1 MAVRDRLFPVIEGA
15 LWTDRVRSARVLT
28 LVRFGGVSA
37 ALGATFLD
45 PDFRPSVPY
54 FVAYWACTAL
64 LAALSWG
71 MRPVAR
77 WSGIG
82 IALLDVPMVWKL
94 QSVSVASFLA
104 HGDASSASGVTGFN
118 AAVFCM
124 FTVLAAL
131 SLDGWQPILVAAM
144 AAVLELSLQHEAGV
158 GVVGQ
163 LSGVICVAMT
173 AAAAAWIASHVQ
185 TLLQRVAAEE
195 LKREKLGR
203 YFSPSVA
210 ARVAESAAGESRIES
225 REVTVLFSDIR
236 DFTAM
241 SEKLTPEQVVAML
254 NEYHAKMVEV
264 VFRHGGTLDKF
275 IGDGIMA
282 YFGAPLADAQHA
294 QHAVSCALD
303 MLSELAA
310 LNQARLARGDQLLRI
325 GIGLHSGR
333 VVVGDIG
340 SPDHRLEYTAIG
352 DAVNLA
358 SRIEGLTK
366 THAVMVLASD
376 ATHAAALT
384 GPWTWRAAPAVQVK
398 GKSEP
403 VATWIPEATQ
413 PVTEPAKPQA
423 VSS

>member
-1 MAVRDRLFPVIEGA
+1 MAVRDRLFPVIEGT

-45 PDFRPSVPY
+45 PSFRPSLPY
-54 FVAYWACTAL
+54 FIAYWCCTAL
-64 LAALSWG
+64 LAGLSWG
-71 MRPVAR
+71 LTPVAR

-82 IALLDVPMVWKL
+82 LALLDVPMVWKL
-94 QSVSVASFLA
+94 QSVSVAAFLA
-104 HGDASSASGVTGFN
+104 QGDVGAATGVTGFN

-131 SLDGWQPILVAAM
+131 SLDGWQPVLVATM
-144 AAVLELSLQHEAGV
+144 AAVLELQLQQVANV

-163 LSGVICVAMT
+163 ISGVICLAMT
-173 AAAAAWIASHVQ
+173 ATASAWIASHVR
-185 TLLQRVAAEE
+185 TLLQRVASEE
-195 LKREKLGR
+195 LKLEKLGR

-210 ARVAESAAGESRIES
+210 ARLAESAAGESRIES
-225 REVTVLFSDIR
+225 REVTLLFSDIR

-282 YFGAPLADAQHA
+282 YFGAPLSDADHA
-294 QHAVSCALD
+294 PHAVACALD
-303 MLSELAA
+303 MLAELAT
-310 LNQARLARGDQLLRI
+310 LNRARMARGDQLLRI

-366 THAVMVLASD
+366 THAVMVLASE
-376 ATHAAALT
+376 ATHAAALE
-384 GPWTWRAAPAVQVK
+384 GPWTWRAAPAVAVK

-403 VATWIPEATQ
+403 VLTWVPEATQ
-413 PVTEPAKPQA
+413 PVTEPVPPQA
-423 VSS
+423 AGT